1 MVAGALVS
9 AFSWVFVSRSE
20 REQGPEKIVE
30 DLLWRW
36 FVIPLQ
42 QDLVPVV
49 ERQEGGLALPR
60 GYSPPPP
67 PAMQEEVGS
76 DEDLVAVA
84 TSQFSTLDVD
94 EIVVMILD
102 TF

>member
-9 AFSWVFVSRSE
+9 AFSWIFVTRSE
-20 REQGPEKIVE
+20 REQVRETIVE

-49 ERQEGGLALPR
+49 DRQGGGLVLPR
-60 GYSPPPP
+60 GYCPPSPPGSG
-67 PAMQEEVGS
+67 VGCRPGRS
-76 DEDLVAVA
+76 GDEPVLG
-84 TSQFSTLDVD
+84 T
-94 EIVVMILD
+94 EC
-102 TF
+102 

>member
-20 REQGPEKIVE
+20 REQVPGTIVE

-42 QDLVPVV
+42 QDLVPLV
-49 ERQEGGLALPR
+49 
-60 GYSPPPP
+60 
-67 PAMQEEVGS
+67 
-76 DEDLVAVA
+76 DLWL
-84 TSQFSTLDVD
+84 SKD
-94 EIVVMILD
+94 
-102 TF
+102 